1 MLLPTPQ
8 KKKPPE
14 KSCAPLEASLSK
26 PFDGLFHGHLRKVEV
41 RLKVNPET
49 DLVKKRSEVKPF

>member
-14 KSCAPLEASLSK
+14 KSCAPQEASLSK
-26 PFDGLFHGHLRKVEV
+26 PFDGLFHGHLHNVEV
-41 RLKVNPET
+41 RLKVNPKT
-49 DLVKKRSEVKPF
+49 DSFKKRSEGKPF